1 MTHTHK
7 QYFLTILVLEIE
19 YLKSMWVK
27 NMVLELE
34 TISQDNSLLK
44 VQLERLLALLPKE
57 ISKTKS

>member
-7 QYFLTILVLEIE
+7 QYFLTILVLKIE

-27 NMVLELE
+27 NMVLELK